1 MPEQIKGRGNELFW
15 FWNENWKV
23 DEQLEDLV
31 YRKIWKLGN
40 MVVVFL
46 VVLVIPQPIKFS
58 FIFFP
63 YGEFLSVGIFF
74 DFEKL

>member
-1 MPEQIKGRGNELFW
+1 
-15 FWNENWKV
+15 
-23 DEQLEDLV
+23 
-31 YRKIWKLGN
+31 

-63 YGEFLSVGIFF
+63 YGEFFSVGIFVYRDF
-74 DFEKL
+74 DFERFKNTQMSTEI